1 MSQTIIQVWRKAD
14 RWFVWLSG
22 MLIGIGLFVFVSGAL
37 SLFARNTDI
46 FWGTILRHIGL
57 GIGGGVVCG
66 LCVLAMPVK
75 TLRSIAPW
83 LFVATIVL
91 TALVFTPLG
100 IHHGGATRWIELG
113 GIVTIQ
119 PGEFLKIGAI
129 LFGAGLFTRFRS
141 HVSTWRGLAMFISI
155 IAIVGA
161 VLLLQPDT
169 DTFLAIAV
177 SVFGMYFVSGARVSH
192 MLALGICAV
201 LGAWIL
207 VMSRPYLM
215 DRFTTFL
222 HPDRDPLGSS
232 YHVQQSLLAIGSG
245 ELFGRGYGQ
254 GVQKIQSL
262 PEPMGDAIFAVVGEE
277 FGFVG
282 TTIIVL
288 MFAAWSGR
296 VFVLARQ
303 HDFLFPK
310 LVIVGCGVL
319 ITSQALLNIL
329 SNLGLFPFSGL
340 PLPFMSQ
347 GGSSLLVV
355 LVACALIVRCLSVR
369 GYVES

>member
-1 MSQTIIQVWRKAD
+1 MTVWRKAD
-14 RWFVWLSG
+14 KWFVWLSG
-22 MLIGIGLFVFVSGAL
+22 ILICVGLFVFVSGAL

-46 FWGTILRHIGL
+46 FWGTVLRHIGL
-57 GIGGGVVCG
+57 GVGGGVLCG
-66 LCVLAMPVK
+66 LCVLSLSVK
-75 TLRSIAPW
+75 SLRQVAPW
-83 LFVATIVL
+83 VFVGTLLL
-91 TALVFTPLG
+91 TLLVFTQLG
-100 IHHGGATRWIELG
+100 VHHGGATRWIELG
-113 GIVTIQ
+113 GVITIQ
-119 PGEFLKIGAI
+119 PGEFLKIGTI
-129 LFGAGLFTRFRS
+129 LLAAALFTRFRS
-141 HVSTWRGLAMFISI
+141 VVPTYRGLLLFISI
-155 IAIVGA
+155 VAVVGGA
-161 VLLLQPDT
+161 LLLQPDT
-169 DTFLAIAV
+169 DTFLAIAIA
-177 SVFGMYFVSGARVSH
+177 VFGIYFVSGARVSH
-192 MLALGICAV
+192 MAV
-201 LGAWIL
+201 LGVCALAGAWVL
-207 VMSRPYLM
+207 LMTRPYLM

-222 HPDRDPLGSS
+222 HPERDPLGSS

-288 MFAAWSGR
+288 LFAVWSGR
-296 VFVLARQ
+296 VFVLARE

-319 ITSQALLNIL
+319 VTAQALLNIL

-355 LVACALIVRCLSVR
+355 LVACALIIRCLSVK
-369 GYVES
+369 GYSEV